1 MVLIARVL
9 AQRPHIM
16 LLDEPT
22 SHLDFRNQT
31 LILRMISKLADEG
44 LSVIMTSHVPNHAI
58 TYASHV
64 SLMHHG
70 RLAVTGKPD
79 DVITEKN
86 LREIYNVEVRVF
98 EVSDPVTGDRLKFC
112 EPLK

>member
-1 MVLIARVL
+1 
-9 AQRPHIM
+9 M

-31 LILRMISKLADEG
+31 LILRMISKLANEG

-64 SLMHHG
+64 ALMNHG
-70 RLAVTGKPD
+70 RLVVA
-79 DVITEKN
+79 
-86 LREIYNVEVRVF
+86 
-98 EVSDPVTGDRLKFC
+98 GDRKTLLRKRIC
-112 EPLK
+112 GKSTTSM